1 LAELGARRRATR
13 VGTALLLLPNG
24 NKSIFERSLLPFGVN
39 SQQQLDL

>member
-13 VGTALLLLPNG
+13 VGTALLLQKA